1 VIRQLSFLDVAE
13 PKDHGLIDESAVV
26 RQHNLRVNAEMEIGR
41 AGDPGT
47 CFIPVEP
54 AKVGV
59 GGTAAMIVMCW
70 HCSPPESM
78 SRLSVFEVAVK
89 ILLRTNHQQLECVPI
104 QNAVSKKA
112 QQVTHAELVSRYASQ
127 IADFGFAGL
136 RLADIGSN

>member
-1 VIRQLSFLDVAE
+1 MIRQRSFLAVAE
-13 PKDHGLIDESAVV
+13 PKDHSLIDESAVV

-54 AKVGV
+54 AKVGA

-78 SRLSVFEVAVK
+78 SRLGAFEVTVK
-89 ILLRTNHQQLECVPI
+89 ILLRTNHQQLE
-104 QNAVSKKA
+104 
-112 QQVTHAELVSRYASQ
+112 
-127 IADFGFAGL
+127 
-136 RLADIGSN
+136 